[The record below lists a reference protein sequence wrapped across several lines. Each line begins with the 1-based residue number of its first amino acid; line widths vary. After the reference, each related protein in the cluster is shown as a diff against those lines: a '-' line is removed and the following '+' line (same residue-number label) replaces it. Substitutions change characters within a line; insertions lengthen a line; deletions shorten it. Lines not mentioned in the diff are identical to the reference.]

1 MPVSKKVSI
10 SCNYPIKALCKKEK
24 QVPLVRGKF
33 WYFSFFFFFF
43 LAKLMKTKER
53 KPCSQGLSP
62 YVLEEERPWKQQQR
76 QNYCH
81 FLDQSGKSP
90 KPRDSPSVFF
100 PRCTYLRLA
109 YCSFL
114 ASYGWPEWFLW
125 WPVQRLAVV
134 QSDMMLYFCLIL
146 KCQKLPRTWSFFTN
160 LLLNIKQ

>member
-43 LAKLMKTKER
+43 LVKLMKTKER

-76 QNYCH
+76 QNCCH

-114 ASYGWPEWFLW
+114 ASYGVISLMTNPKTSCSTKKWYDAVFL
-125 WPVQRLAVV
+125 
-134 QSDMMLYFCLIL
+134 SHSKMSEITSNLIIL
-146 KCQKLPRTWSFFTN
+146 HKPFVEH
-160 LLLNIKQ
+160 